1 MSLVISQ
8 AKYINQWFTPLQFLQ
23 KKELQNKA
31 KKKTTEKLRCAD
43 GCELVFRNGCEYI
56 NAHGTLVSRQPH
68 FAHTSKQREK
78 SCFMVRKYGAGGESY
93 EHLKTKMN
101 IATFENSCF
110 VRTCCDRDCNFKK
123 RYYRSAYDWY
133 TKIEHKINNK
143 WLVDVAFFNKKT
155 DKLELVV
162 EIKHKH
168 AVDGKKRQ
176 WLIEQKNLLYFEVPS
191 NIESHT
197 HNIIDTAGTYFCRP
211 VDQISA
217 SYCQKGADRRWQK
230 YLARMEKKREQKLK
244 QEQEEMYKRKLEER
258 KEKRI
263 REEKE
268 KRIREEKE
276 ENEARQCYRKKS
288 LHWDN
293 CTICDGKETFIK
305 NNGSTSFHCLC
316 TYNSLEGMDLLYS
329 YYNYDMTEVQRQR
342 WNDCYNV
349 KRKDKFLLEKMA
361 EKKRKRLL
369 IEEQKRQQLLIEEQK
384 QKFNKNMKTETIYNT
399 KEEMIEEAKKERL
412 RQKQKEKREELKL
425 LELQKKT
432 VKYQKMINNNR
443 KAFGLK
449 KRKLQSSMQTF
460 FKTKKTK
467 KDNKEDKSCQEP
479 PKESQ
484 N

>member
-31 KKKTTEKLRCAD
+31 KKKTTEKLQCAD

-56 NAHGTLVSRQPH
+56 NAYGTLVSRQPH

-78 SCFMVRKYGAGGESY
+78 SCFMVRKYGAAGESY

-110 VRTCCDRDCNFKK
+110 VRTCCDRDCYFKK

-143 WLVDVAFFNKKT
+143 WLVDVAFFNRKT

-197 HNIIDTAGTYFCRP
+197 HNIIDTAGTFFCRP
-211 VDQISA
+211 DSVEDIT
-217 SYCQKGADRRWQK
+217 YCRKGADRRWQK
-230 YLARMEKKREQKLK
+230 YLARVEKQKEQKLK
-244 QEQEEMYKRKLEER
+244 QEQEEMYKRKLEEQ
-258 KEKRI
+258 KQKRI

-305 NNGSTSFHCLC
+305 NNGSTIHCLC
-316 TYNSLEGMDLLYS
+316 TYNSLEGMDLLHGW
-329 YYNYDMTEVQRQR
+329 YNYDITEVQRGR

-349 KRKDKFLLEKMA
+349 KRKDKFLLEQMV
-361 EKKRKRLL
+361 EKK
-369 IEEQKRQQLLIEEQK
+369 
-384 QKFNKNMKTETIYNT
+384 
-399 KEEMIEEAKKERL
+399 KE
-412 RQKQKEKREELKL
+412 
-425 LELQKKT
+425 
-432 VKYQKMINNNR
+432 N
-443 KAFGLK
+443 
-449 KRKLQSSMQTF
+449 
-460 FKTKKTK
+460 
-467 KDNKEDKSCQEP
+467 SC
-479 PKESQ
+479 
-484 N
+484 